1 MGRQCECHVKRQLNF
16 QSKCQIVHQS
26 MCPRRCQIEW
36 PKVKGQS
43 PQAKNG
49 SRFGAQAGADP
60 VQDSMMHDGNQRLQ
74 NDKK

>member
-1 MGRQCECHVKRQLNF
+1 
-16 QSKCQIVHQS
+16 

-60 VQDSMMHDGNQRLQ
+60 VQDNMMHDGNQRLQ